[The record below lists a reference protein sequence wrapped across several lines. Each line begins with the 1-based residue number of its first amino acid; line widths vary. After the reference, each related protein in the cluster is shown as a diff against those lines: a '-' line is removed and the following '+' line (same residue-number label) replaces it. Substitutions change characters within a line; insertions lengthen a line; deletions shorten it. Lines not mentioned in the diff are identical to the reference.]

1 MLDFAARIET
11 GARYEAAFIK
21 KLKAEGWTIFAPG
34 LARLL
39 PQGSSHP
46 KIESPE
52 GDFIG
57 PDIMAW
63 PPGGG
68 RPLVCEVR
76 MKSRQYWGGY
86 ILNAEEHGRVDRWRH
101 LQGAQD
107 ACGGVCVVIADCAA
121 REWLVAPVT
130 RLRGKVYRQGDF
142 WILPRDAFDN
152 LETLF
157 SPMGRENL
165 IEESYDNEW
174 PF

>member
-11 GARYEAAFIK
+11 GAKYEAAFIK

-46 KIESPE
+46 KIETPLGS
-52 GDFIG
+52 FIA
-57 PDIMAW
+57 PDVLAW

-68 RPLVCEVR
+68 RPLLCEVR
-76 MKSRQYWGGY
+76 QKSRPYWGGY

-101 LQGAQD
+101 LQGGQD
-107 ACGGVCVVIADCAA
+107 ACGGVVVVIADCEA
-121 REWLVAPVT
+121 REWLIAPVT
-130 RLRGKVYRQGDF
+130 RLRGKVYRQGEF
-142 WILPRDAFDN
+142 WNLPRDAFDN

-165 IEESYDNEW
+165 IEESYDENW